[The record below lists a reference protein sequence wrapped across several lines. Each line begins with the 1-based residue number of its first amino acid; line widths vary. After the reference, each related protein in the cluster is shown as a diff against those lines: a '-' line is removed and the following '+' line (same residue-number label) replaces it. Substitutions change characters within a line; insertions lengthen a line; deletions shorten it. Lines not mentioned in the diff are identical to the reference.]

1 MWRDVSTRLLYAI
14 VAKKGTRAV
23 FLVGHAPHELSSQKY
38 KNVWW
43 DLFEETI
50 IDLLA
55 KHRVSWT
62 ILLNANARVK
72 YSQPSYRNGLA

>member
-1 MWRDVSTRLLYAI
+1 MDIPNLHKMRLAFIICMFSILVTTLSGQIVSADG
-14 VAKKGTRAV
+14 KGV
-23 FLVGHAPHELSSQKY
+23 IF
-38 KNVWW
+38 N
-43 DLFEETI
+43 EETI